1 MVEQH
6 LLVDRLLYS
15 VQLLLQ
21 AAAVVV
27 GIMVLAEQPEVPA
40 VVEQVAIR
48 ELAVEPEILQALV
61 LVKVITAAADMTEV
75 MRLVVEVVEPEQWVQ
90 VDKRDQV
97 TVVPDY

>member
-40 VVEQVAIR
+40 GVEQVAIR